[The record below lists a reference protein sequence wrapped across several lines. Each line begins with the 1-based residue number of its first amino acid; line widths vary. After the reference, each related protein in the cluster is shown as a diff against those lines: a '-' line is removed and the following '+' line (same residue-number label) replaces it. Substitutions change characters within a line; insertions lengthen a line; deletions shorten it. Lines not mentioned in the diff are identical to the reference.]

1 MKKLISVKLAG
12 NISIVLMV
20 LLIIFHILIMIR
32 IVPYDIVWGGQIK
45 DDVSLMK
52 FEIFALVISFLFLV
66 IVLVKIDYLKFRKFR
81 KITNI
86 AVWIIFVFFLL
97 NTVGNLALGVTLEKL
112 IFTPITIILSV
123 LIFRLAIEK

>member
-1 MKKLISVKLAG
+1 MKLAG

-20 LLIIFHILIMIR
+20 LLIIFHILIMTG
-32 IVPYDIVWGGQIK
+32 IVPYDIVWGGQII

-52 FEIFALVISFLFLV
+52 FEIFALVTSVLFLA
-66 IVLVKIDYLKFRKFR
+66 IILLKINHLKFKKFR
-81 KITNI
+81 KIINI
-86 AVWIIFVFFLL
+86 AVWIMFVYFLL
-97 NTVGNLALGVTLEKL
+97 NTVLNFASGVSLEKL

>member
-20 LLIIFHILIMIR
+20 LLIIFHILIMIG

-52 FEIFALVISFLFLV
+52 FEIFSLVTSFLFLV
-66 IVLVKIDYLKFRKFR
+66 IVLVKVDYLKFTKFR

-86 AVWIIFVFFLL
+86 AVWIMFIFFLL
-97 NTVGNLALGVTLEKL
+97 NTVGNLASGVTLEKL

>member
-20 LLIIFHILIMIR
+20 LLIIFHILIMIG

-52 FEIFALVISFLFLV
+52 FEIFGIATSFLFLV
-66 IVLVKIDYLKFRKFR
+66 IVLVKVDYLKFTKFR
-81 KITNI
+81 KIIKI
-86 AVWIIFVFFLL
+86 AVWIMFVFFLL
-97 NTVGNLALGVTLEKL
+97 NTVGNLASGVTLEKL
-112 IFTPITIILSV
+112 IFTPVTIILSV

>member
-52 FEIFALVISFLFLV
+52 FEIFGLVTSFLFLV
-66 IVLVKIDYLKFRKFR
+66 IVLVKVDYLRFTKFR

-97 NTVGNLALGVTLEKL
+97 NTVGNLASGVTLEKL

>member
-20 LLIIFHILIMIR
+20 LLIIFHILIMIG
-32 IVPYDIVWGGQIK
+32 IVPHDIVWGGQIK

-97 NTVGNLALGVTLEKL
+97 NTVGNLASGVTLEKL